1 MLTIESSQLR
11 NREAITDQFTDEI
24 KFVKWEWITVIT
36 KDEHLLNAY
45 YVLPLW
51 NALHIYCLMQ
61 SSQQHC
67 EICTTTMLTLQMR
80 KLRHRGML
88 SAQLLQLYPTLRPHG
103 LESARLLCPWESP
116 GKNAG
121 AGCHFLLQ
129 GIFSTQGSNACLLW
143 LLRWQAD
150 SLPLSYLGSLVR

>member
-61 SSQQHC
+61 PSQQHC

-103 LESARLLCPWESP
+103 LESARLLCPWDSP

-129 GIFSTQGSNACLLW
+129 GIFSTQGSNPCLLW

-150 SLPLSYLGSLVR
+150 SLLLSYLGSLVR